1 MDAFLKNISTIPTG
15 LYKSFSTYALDTIT
29 DSHYSVHEIK
39 VIEKFKVTHDPDFST
54 CAELEG
60 FLGIVYNKDGAAWID
75 FYEFEE
81 EVYSQIYNGTID
93 GFVVNCQCVR
103 ILF

>member
-29 DSHYSVHEIK
+29 DAHYSVHEIK
-39 VIEKFKVTHDPDFST
+39 VIEKFKVTHDPDFSS

-81 EVYSQIYNGTID
+81 EVYSQIYSGTID
-93 GFVVNCQCVR
+93 GFVVNRQCVR
-103 ILF
+103 VLF